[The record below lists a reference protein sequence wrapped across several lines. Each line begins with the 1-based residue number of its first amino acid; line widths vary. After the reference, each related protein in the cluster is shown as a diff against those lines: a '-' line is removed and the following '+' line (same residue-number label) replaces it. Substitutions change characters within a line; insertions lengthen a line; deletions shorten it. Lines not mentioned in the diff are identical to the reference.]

1 MQLWWMIRGVVSSVL
16 ESQHSS
22 DVNLEALLVL
32 RNLLTPSVVY
42 TCFYGLI
49 RGLWCIIFPTE
60 GGREGGGKRTYPFG
74 TQTKGD
80 VTCNKTIEKYAIS
93 EQKQMRVHM

>member
-1 MQLWWMIRGVVSSVL
+1 MQLWWMIKGVVSSVL
-16 ESQHSS
+16 ESQHVSRGILSS
-22 DVNLEALLVL
+22 QEFVD
-32 RNLLTPSVVY
+32 THSVVY

-93 EQKQMRVHM
+93 EQKQMRVRM